1 MNDKIKLFWLSP
13 WTRIKNKIT
22 LTWNENKSSVSDSPQ
37 VGKNVKFYLDCKIY
51 VAWFIHKKK
60 WSMVFL
66 RGVVQLA
73 FLVSSFYRSNIN
85 GYAIRLHITH
95 HSAASL
101 IGHFCTPDHTILH
114 GHVLYSVP
122 KYNASTIVTWERQTN
137 RINRPG
143 YRLFVQFFIVTWWIN
158 TSKHAVLPTYCTK
171 TFIKESPLKVILIF
185 LHFNSNG
192 RFIKTERYR
201 WANQRKGY
209 VTENIPKIFMALI
222 NYHTT
227 ISLTRLFQFIN
238 MILWC
243 VYFEGFLQTRWRK
256 TVSNSLC
263 LCA

>member
-1 MNDKIKLFWLSP
+1 
-13 WTRIKNKIT
+13 
-22 LTWNENKSSVSDSPQ
+22 
-37 VGKNVKFYLDCKIY
+37 
-51 VAWFIHKKK
+51 
-60 WSMVFL
+60 MVFL

-122 KYNASTIVTWERQTN
+122 KYNASTIVAWERQTN

-158 TSKHAVLPTYCTK
+158 TSKHAVLITYCTK
-171 TFIKESPLKVILIF
+171 TCIKESSLKGILIF

-192 RFIKTERYR
+192 RFIKTELYR

-227 ISLTRLFQFIN
+227 ISLTRLFQFVN
-238 MILWC
+238 RILWC

-263 LCA
+263 ICA

>member
-1 MNDKIKLFWLSP
+1 
-13 WTRIKNKIT
+13 
-22 LTWNENKSSVSDSPQ
+22 
-37 VGKNVKFYLDCKIY
+37 
-51 VAWFIHKKK
+51 
-60 WSMVFL
+60 MVFL

-101 IGHFCTPDHTILH
+101 IEHFCTPDHTILH

-171 TFIKESPLKVILIF
+171 TFIKESPLKGILIF